1 MSEVLVL
8 YQISN
13 EFSHGGG
20 GGGVRNS
27 NTISSPSYNA
37 YYMSRQG
44 GITLKNVKQSC
55 RALQSINAHGSD
67 GYHWRVR
74 IDEKPNTSHSSSGGS
89 STSGNEG
96 VAFSWWDIQDE
107 NARLPVKEAT
117 PKELKRMLEPKNKKS
132 SESDVVS
139 CVALCLD
146 SIYLILCTSR
156 NDLLSRN

>member
-8 YQISN
+8 YQVSN
-13 EFSHGGG
+13 EFSHG

-27 NTISSPSYNA
+27 NTISPSYNA

-74 IDEKPNTSHSSSGGS
+74 IDEKPNTSHSSSGS
-89 STSGNEG
+89 SSSNEG
-96 VAFSWWDIQDE
+96 AAFSWWDIQDE

-117 PKELKRMLEPKNKKS
+117 PKELKRMLEPKFHKKS

-139 CVALCLD
+139 KLLHYCWD
-146 SIYLILCTSR
+146 SIILFCV
-156 NDLLSRN
+156 LLGTTF